1 MLGEEGRGKGEEGDV
16 RCRIGQIGGDG
27 VSERLRRVV
36 RARGA
41 ESGVLRVG
49 GSPSRRS
56 AWRRPCR
63 DRRRAFLCLSISVYR
78 RVHRGPQAVS
88 LGRLVALHRGDGA
101 RLARPSARG
110 TTARPVRAAPGG
122 RRPDCATR
130 GELCGHALGQRLG
143 LGTAGATA
151 LFPSL
156 MERGR
161 QAYGWQT
168 TCLIMGGLRAAI
180 MLPLGALL
188 YRDAPERYG
197 LAPDEAAPRRIVYG
211 PEEVYRRRGWR
222 RPDRS

>member
-1 MLGEEGRGKGEEGDV
+1 MAVVGCWGKRDVGRGKRGTFAVVLGRSEGMASPNGSV
-16 RCRIGQIGGDG
+16 
-27 VSERLRRVV
+27 VSSALVERSPVYYGWGALRRD
-36 RARGA
+36 
-41 ESGVLRVG
+41 S
-49 GSPSRRS
+49 
-56 AWRRPCR
+56 
-63 DRRRAFLCLSISVYR
+63 
-78 RVHRGPQAVS
+78 
-88 LGRLVALHRGDGA
+88 
-101 RLARPSARG
+101 RPSARG

-151 LFPSL
+151 LFPSR

>member
-41 ESGVLRVG
+41 ESGVSRVG
-49 GSPSRRS
+49 GALRRD
-56 AWRRPCR
+56 ARHGGDPAGA
-63 DRRRAFLCLSISVYR
+63 DAGPFSVYR
-78 RVHRGPQAVS
+78 RVHRGPRAVP
-88 LGRLVALHRGDGA
+88 LGRLVALHWGDGA

-110 TTARPVRAAPGG
+110 TTARPVQAAPGG

-151 LFPSL
+151 LFPPL

-168 TCLIMGGLRAAI
+168 TCPIMGGLRAAI

-188 YRDAPERYG
+188 YRNAPERYG

-211 PEEVYRRRGWR
+211 PEEVYRRRGRR

>member
-1 MLGEEGRGKGEEGDV
+1 MLGEEGRGKGKEGDV
-16 RCRIGQIGGDG
+16 RCRIGQIGGYG

-49 GSPSRRS
+49 G
-56 AWRRPCR
+56 
-63 DRRRAFLCLSISVYR
+63 LSVATLGMAATLPGQTAGLSVYR

-151 LFPSL
+151 LFPPL